1 MKAEIISIGTEL
13 LLGEITDTNTPFIAD
28 QLATLGIDLYYTSA
42 VGDNYERLLG
52 TLRQAWQRSDLII
65 TTGGLGPTQDDIS
78 REAIAGL
85 LGEKMEV
92 DPGLKQYIT
101 DFFTRRGLEM
111 PEGNLKQA
119 TLIPSATALFNPLG
133 TAPGWW
139 IEKEGRIITAL
150 PGPPGEI
157 LPMWQKEVFP
167 RLEKKSGAIILSRT
181 IKTWG
186 LSEAKVDELAAPY
199 LSATNPTVATYAKSD
214 GIHLRITAKA
224 AKKDTASKMVSERES
239 DIRGILGDHIWGV
252 DDETLETVV
261 GQLLISQGLTLAVAE
276 SFTGG
281 FLSYTLS
288 RVPDSTS
295 FFKGG
300 IIATA
305 DDIKITWGLKP
316 ELPSREAGAETA
328 ANMASLVRSRL
339 AADIGIG
346 IELHTEPDG
355 ETSIGTVFVAI
366 DSGQGGQSQVQNYS
380 GRPRQLVRRAIQHAL
395 FDLRNLL
402 ISRQKTGA

>member
-13 LLGEITDTNTPFIAD
+13 LLGEITDTNTPFIAG

-52 TLRQAWQRSDLII
+52 ALRQAWQRSDLII
-65 TTGGLGPTQDDIS
+65 TTGGLGPTQDDIT
-78 REAIAGL
+78 RDTIAGL

-92 DPGLKQYIT
+92 DPGLKQNIT

-111 PEGNLKQA
+111 PEGNIRQA
-119 TLIPSATALFNPLG
+119 TLIPSATAIINPLG

-139 IEKEGRIITAL
+139 VEKEGRIIAAL

-157 LPMWQKEVFP
+157 LPMWQKDVFP
-167 RLEKKSGAIILSRT
+167 RLENRSGAIILSRT

-186 LSEAKVDELAAPY
+186 LSEAKVDELVAPF

-224 AKKDTASKMVSERES
+224 VEKEAASKMVSERES
-239 DIRGILGDHIWGV
+239 DVRGILGDHIWGV
-252 DDETLETVV
+252 DDETLEQVV
-261 GQLLISQGLTLAVAE
+261 GQLLVSQGLTLAVAE

-281 FLSYTLS
+281 FLSYTLT
-288 RVPDSTS
+288 RVPESSS

-300 IIATA
+300 IIAIA
-305 DDIKITWGLKP
+305 DDIKSAWELKP
-316 ELPSREAGAETA
+316 ELPSGEAGAETA
-328 ANMASLVRSRL
+328 AKMASLARAKLS
-339 AADIGIG
+339 ADIGIG
-346 IELHTEPDG
+346 VDLRTEPDG
-355 ETSIGTVFVAI
+355 ETAIGRVSVAV
-366 DSGQGGQSQVQNYS
+366 DTREGGQSKVQSYS
-380 GRPRQLVRRAIQHAL
+380 GRPRQLVRRAVQHAL

-402 ISRQKTGA
+402 LSR

>member
-13 LLGEITDTNTPFIAD
+13 LLGEITDTNTPFIAG

-52 TLRQAWQRSDLII
+52 ALRQAWQRSDLII
-65 TTGGLGPTQDDIS
+65 TTGGLGPTQDDIT
-78 REAIAGL
+78 RDTIAGL

-92 DPGLKQYIT
+92 DAGLKQNIT
-101 DFFTRRGLEM
+101 DFFARRGLEM
-111 PEGNLKQA
+111 PEGNIRQA
-119 TLIPSATALFNPLG
+119 TLIPSATAIINPLG

-139 IEKEGRIITAL
+139 VEKEGRIIAAL

-167 RLEKKSGAIILSRT
+167 RLEKRSGAIILSRT

-186 LSEAKVDELAAPY
+186 LSEAKVDELVAPF

-224 AKKDTASKMVSERES
+224 VEKEAAIKMVSERES
-239 DIRGILGDHIWGV
+239 DVRGILGDHIWGV
-252 DDETLETVV
+252 DDETLEEVV
-261 GQLLISQGLTLAVAE
+261 GQLLVSQGLTLAVAE

-281 FLSYTLS
+281 FLSYTLT
-288 RVPDSTS
+288 RVPESSS

-300 IIATA
+300 IIAIA
-305 DDIKITWGLKP
+305 DDIKSAWELKP
-316 ELPSREAGAETA
+316 ELPSGEAGAETA
-328 ANMASLVRSRL
+328 AKMASLARAKLS
-339 AADIGIG
+339 ADIGIG
-346 IELHTEPDG
+346 VDLHTEPDG
-355 ETSIGTVFVAI
+355 ETAIGRVSVAV
-366 DSGQGGQSQVQNYS
+366 DTREGRQSKVQSYS
-380 GRPRQLVRRAIQHAL
+380 GRPRQLVRRAVQHAL

-402 ISRQKTGA
+402 LSR

>member
-13 LLGEITDTNTPFIAD
+13 LLGEITDTNTPFIAG

-52 TLRQAWQRSDLII
+52 ALRQAWQRSDLII
-65 TTGGLGPTQDDIS
+65 TTGGLGPTQDDIT
-78 REAIAGL
+78 RDAIAGL
-85 LGEKMEV
+85 LGERMEV
-92 DPGLKQYIT
+92 DPGLKQNIT
-101 DFFTRRGLEM
+101 DFFARRGLEM
-111 PEGNLKQA
+111 PEGNLRQA
-119 TLIPSATALFNPLG
+119 TLIPSATALINPLG

-139 IEKEGRIITAL
+139 VEKEGRIIAAL

-167 RLEKKSGAIILSRT
+167 RLEKRSGAVILSRT

-186 LSEAKVDELAAPY
+186 LSEAKVDELATPF
-199 LSATNPTVATYAKSD
+199 LSAANPTVATYAKSD

-224 AKKDTASKMVSERES
+224 VEKETASRMLSERES
-239 DIRGILGDHIWGV
+239 DIRGILGDHVWGV
-252 DDETLETVV
+252 DDETLEEVV
-261 GQLLISQGLTLAVAE
+261 GQLLVSQGLTLAVAE

-281 FLSYTLS
+281 FLAYTLT
-288 RVPDSTS
+288 RVPASAS

-300 IIATA
+300 IIASA
-305 DDIKITWGLKP
+305 DDIKTAWGLKP
-316 ELPSREAGAETA
+316 KIPAGEAGAETA
-328 ANMASLVRSRL
+328 AKMASLARARL

-346 IELHTEPDG
+346 IDLYTEPDG
-355 ETSIGTVFVAI
+355 ETAIGRVSVAI
-366 DSGQGGQSQVQNYS
+366 DTGQGRQSQVQSYS
-380 GRPRQLVRRAIQHAL
+380 GRPHQLVRRAVQHAL

-402 ISRQKTGA
+402 LSR

>member
-13 LLGEITDTNTPFIAD
+13 LLGEITDTNTPFIAG

-42 VGDNYERLLG
+42 VGDNCERLLDA
-52 TLRQAWQRSDLII
+52 LKQAWERSDLTI
-65 TTGGLGPTQDDIS
+65 TTGGLGPTQDDIT

-85 LGEKMEV
+85 LGERMEV
-92 DPGLKQYIT
+92 DPGLKHYIT
-101 DFFTRRGLEM
+101 DFFARRGLEM

-119 TLIPSATALFNPLG
+119 TLIPPATALINPLG

-139 IEKEGRIITAL
+139 VEKEGRIIVAL

-167 RLEKKSGAIILSRT
+167 RLEKRSGAIILSRT

-186 LSEAKVDELAAPY
+186 LSEAKVDELATPF

-214 GIHLRITAKA
+214 GIHLRITAKTVE
-224 AKKDTASKMVSERES
+224 KETASEMLSEREN
-239 DIRGILGDHIWGV
+239 DIRGVLGDHIWGI
-252 DDETLETVV
+252 DDETLEEVV
-261 GQLLISQGLTLAVAE
+261 GQLLVSQGLTLAIAE

-288 RVPDSTS
+288 RVPESSS
-295 FFKGG
+295 FLKGG
-300 IIATA
+300 IIAASDDVKTA
-305 DDIKITWGLKP
+305 WGLKP
-316 ELPSREAGAETA
+316 KIPAAEAGAETA
-328 ANMASLVRSRL
+328 SKMASLARARL

-346 IELHTEPDG
+346 IDLYTEPDG
-355 ETSIGTVFVAI
+355 ETAIGQVFVAI
-366 DSGQGGQSQVQNYS
+366 DTGRGGQSQVQNYS
-380 GRPRQLVRRAIQHAL
+380 GRPRQLIRRATQHAL

-402 ISRQKTGA
+402 LSR

>member
-1 MKAEIISIGTEL
+1 MKSEIISIGTEL
-13 LLGEITDTNTPFIAD
+13 LLGEITDTNTPFIAG

-52 TLRQAWQRSDLII
+52 ALRQAWQRSDLII
-65 TTGGLGPTQDDIS
+65 TTGGLGPTQDDIT
-78 REAIAGL
+78 RDAIAGL

-92 DPGLKQYIT
+92 DPGLKQSIT
-101 DFFTRRGLEM
+101 DFFVRRGLEM
-111 PEGNLKQA
+111 PEGNIRQA
-119 TLIPSATALFNPLG
+119 TLIPSATAIINPLG

-139 IEKEGRIITAL
+139 VEKEGRILAAL

-167 RLEKKSGAIILSRT
+167 RLEKRSGAIILSRT
-181 IKTWG
+181 IKSWG
-186 LSEAKVDELAAPY
+186 LSEAKVDELVAPF

-224 AKKDTASKMVSERES
+224 VDKEAASKIVSERES

-252 DDETLETVV
+252 DNETLEGVV
-261 GQLLISQGLTLAVAE
+261 GQLLVSQGLTLAVAE

-281 FLSYTLS
+281 FLAYTLTG
-288 RVPDSTS
+288 VPESSS

-305 DDIKITWGLKP
+305 DDIKTAWGLKP
-316 ELPSREAGAETA
+316 ELPSGEAGTETA
-328 ANMASLVRSRL
+328 ARMASLARAKL
-339 AADIGIG
+339 KADIGIG
-346 IELHTEPDG
+346 VDLHSEPDG
-355 ETSIGTVFVAI
+355 ETAIGRVSVAI
-366 DSGQGGQSQVQNYS
+366 DTGQGGQSKVQSYS
-380 GRPRQLVRRAIQHAL
+380 GRPRQLVRRATQHAL
-395 FDLRNLL
+395 FHLRNLL
-402 ISRQKTGA
+402 LSR

>member
-13 LLGEITDTNTPFIAD
+13 LLGEITDTNTPFIAG

-52 TLRQAWQRSDLII
+52 ALRQAWQRSDLII
-65 TTGGLGPTQDDIS
+65 TTGGLGPTQDDIT
-78 REAIAGL
+78 RDTIAGL

-92 DPGLKQYIT
+92 DPGLKQNIT
-101 DFFTRRGLEM
+101 DFFARRSLEM
-111 PEGNLKQA
+111 PEGNIRQA
-119 TLIPSATALFNPLG
+119 TLIPSSTAIINPLG

-139 IEKEGRIITAL
+139 IEKEGRIIAAL

-167 RLEKKSGAIILSRT
+167 RLEKRSGAIILSRT

-186 LSEAKVDELAAPY
+186 LSEAKVDELVAPF

-224 AKKDTASKMVSERES
+224 VEKEAASKMVSERES
-239 DIRGILGDHIWGV
+239 DVRGILGDHIWGV
-252 DDETLETVV
+252 DDETLEEVV
-261 GQLLISQGLTLAVAE
+261 GQLLVSQGLTLAVAE

-281 FLSYTLS
+281 FLSYTLT
-288 RVPDSTS
+288 RVPESSS

-305 DDIKITWGLKP
+305 DDIKSAWELKP
-316 ELPSREAGAETA
+316 ELPSGEAGAETA
-328 ANMASLVRSRL
+328 AKMASLARAKLS
-339 AADIGIG
+339 ADIGIG
-346 IELHTEPDG
+346 VDLHTEPDG
-355 ETSIGTVFVAI
+355 ETAIGRVSVAV
-366 DSGQGGQSQVQNYS
+366 DTREGGQSKVQSYS
-380 GRPRQLVRRAIQHAL
+380 GRPRQLVRRAVQHAL

-402 ISRQKTGA
+402 LSR

>member
-13 LLGEITDTNTPFIAD
+13 LLGEITDTNTPFIAG
-28 QLATLGIDLYYTSA
+28 QLATLGIDLYYTST
-42 VGDNYERLLG
+42 VGDNHERLLG
-52 TLRQAWQRSDLII
+52 ALRQAWQRSDLII
-65 TTGGLGPTQDDIS
+65 TTGGLGPTQDDIT
-78 REAIAGL
+78 RDAIAGL
-85 LGEKMEV
+85 LGERMTV
-92 DPGLKQYIT
+92 DPHLKREIT
-101 DFFTRRGLEM
+101 DFFIRRGLEM
-111 PEGNLKQA
+111 PEGNIRQA
-119 TLIPSATALFNPLG
+119 TLIPSATAIVNPLG

-139 IEKEGRIITAL
+139 VEKEGRILAAL

-167 RLEKKSGAIILSRT
+167 RLEKRSGAIILSRT

-186 LSEAKVDELAAPY
+186 LSEAKVDELVAPF

-224 AKKDTASKMVSERES
+224 VDKEAASKIVSERES

-252 DDETLETVV
+252 DNETLEGVV
-261 GQLLISQGLTLAVAE
+261 GQLLVSQGLTLAVAE

-281 FLSYTLS
+281 FLAYTLT
-288 RVPDSTS
+288 RVPESSS

-305 DDIKITWGLKP
+305 DDIKIAWGLKP
-316 ELPSREAGAETA
+316 ELPSGEAGAETA
-328 ANMASLVRSRL
+328 ARMASLARAKL

-346 IELHTEPDG
+346 IDLHSEPDG
-355 ETSIGTVFVAI
+355 EAAIGRVSVAI
-366 DSGQGGQSQVQNYS
+366 DTGQGGQSKVQSYS
-380 GRPRQLVRRAIQHAL
+380 GRPRQLVRRATQHAL
-395 FDLRNLL
+395 FHLRNLL
-402 ISRQKTGA
+402 LSR

>member
-13 LLGEITDTNTPFIAD
+13 LLGEITDTNTPFIAG

-52 TLRQAWQRSDLII
+52 ALRQAWQRSDLII
-65 TTGGLGPTQDDIS
+65 TTGGLGPTQDDIT
-78 REAIAGL
+78 RDTIAGL

-92 DPGLKQYIT
+92 DAGLKQNIT
-101 DFFTRRGLEM
+101 DFFALRGLEM
-111 PEGNLKQA
+111 PEGNIRQA
-119 TLIPSATALFNPLG
+119 TLIPSATAIINPLG

-139 IEKEGRIITAL
+139 VEKEGRIIAAL

-167 RLEKKSGAIILSRT
+167 RLEKRSGAIILSRT

-186 LSEAKVDELAAPY
+186 LSEAKVDELVAPF

-224 AKKDTASKMVSERES
+224 VEKEAASKMVSERES
-239 DIRGILGDHIWGV
+239 DVRGILGDHIWGV
-252 DDETLETVV
+252 DDETLEQVV
-261 GQLLISQGLTLAVAE
+261 GQLLVSQGLTLAVAE

-281 FLSYTLS
+281 FLSYTLT
-288 RVPDSTS
+288 RVPESSS

-305 DDIKITWGLKP
+305 DDIKSAWELKP
-316 ELPSREAGAETA
+316 ELPSGEAGAETA
-328 ANMASLVRSRL
+328 AKMASLARAKLS
-339 AADIGIG
+339 ADIGIG
-346 IELHTEPDG
+346 VDLHTEPDG
-355 ETSIGTVFVAI
+355 ETAIGRVSVAV
-366 DSGQGGQSQVQNYS
+366 DTREGGQSKVQSYS
-380 GRPRQLVRRAIQHAL
+380 GRPRQLVRRAVQHAL

-402 ISRQKTGA
+402 LSR